1 MEKHASTACSVG
13 SGVCRAMKPTE
24 YSEEIKTRMRTKYK
38 GDAVCVSISVRDREK
53 PDSKPFEMPL
63 LLYAHKQRDVPFCDA
78 TRTLGAY
85 RLVVRRTAKRR
96 DLPEGTSSPYTAM
109 CESRTSAQ
117 SDTLDKILNLGAIK
131 KQKSFTPQVADIKHN
146 DALLSASR
154 LEDLISTGVIRRVGL
169 KVQKRERRRIE
180 HNDVSSIC
188 KRCSFY
194 LAHVRGPIED
204 AGSAQTAGCYYL
216 YDKRTCPHTR
226 AAPSGADATKLN
238 GTSTMSMNAL
248 GKYVVATGP
257 SSGVDLARWIYAK
270 FHGTVYTDD
279 GRCVSEPDGRE
290 AAEAGR
296 DAKREAEVMRGT
308 TVVRLAGREVPRHVP
323 LSSLQLRV
331 AE

>member
-1 MEKHASTACSVG
+1 
-13 SGVCRAMKPTE
+13 MKPTE
-24 YSEEIKTRMRTKYK
+24 YSEEIKARMRTKYK

-117 SDTLDKILNLGAIK
+117 SDTLDKILHLGASK
-131 KQKSFTPQVADIKHN
+131 KFKPQVADIKHN

-154 LEDLISTGVIRRVGL
+154 LDDLISTGVIRRVGL

-180 HNDVSSIC
+180 HRDVSSIC
-188 KRCSFY
+188 TVCSFY

-204 AGSAQTAGCYYL
+204 VGSAQTTGCYYL

-238 GTSTMSMNAL
+238 GTSTISMNAL

-279 GRCVSEPDGRE
+279 GRCVSEPDRMEGGE
-290 AAEAGR
+290 AGEDGR
-296 DAKREAEVMRGT
+296 DAKREAEVMRGST
-308 TVVRLAGREVPRHVP
+308 AVRLAGREVPRHVP
-323 LSSLQLRV
+323 LSSLTLSV